1 MLQKLRDL
9 YDNDSLPNLLL
20 YGNNL
25 VGKKTLLEELL
36 IYIYKTNE
44 NIENNTLILNCS
56 LGKGN
61 IKFIRENLRFF
72 ANTIT
77 HKNITNFKS
86 IILLNADSL
95 TLDAQSALRRSIEIY
110 NHTKFF
116 IVTANKSKIIKPI
129 LSRFSEIYCNDRNME
144 LINKSIKYNNSNSN
158 SNSTKFNNKLS
169 LLIKI
174 LDSKLE
180 TLKNENANANEN
192 ANENANANEYANA
205 NESNNDYNI
214 NVLLLDY
221 SSLIYNKGISANNLL
236 DYFTARSNFKT
247 DYNKFLFFF
256 NIYKREVRVEEYLI
270 YIILYFYSNALVI
283 DFSALNAN

>member
-25 VGKKTLLEELL
+25 VGKKTLLEQLL
-36 IYIYKTNE
+36 LYIYKTNE

-129 LSRFSEIYCNDRNME
+129 LSRFSEIYCNEKNMNVIYK
-144 LINKSIKYNNSNSN
+144 LLNSNNSSNSNISNNSNSN
-158 SNSTKFNNKLS
+158 NISNSNSNKINNKV
-169 LLIKI
+169 LLIIKN

-180 TLKNENANANEN
+180 TI
-192 ANENANANEYANA
+192 
-205 NESNNDYNI
+205 NDTTMK
-214 NVLLLDY
+214 NVLLLEH

-236 DYFTARSNFKT
+236 DYFTAKSNFKT
-247 DYNKFLFFF
+247 DYYKFLFFF
-256 NIYKREVRVEEYLI
+256 NIYKREIRVEEYLI
-270 YIILYFYSNALVI
+270 YIILYFYSNAIVI
-283 DFSALNAN
+283 DFALLNAN

>member
-25 VGKKTLLEELL
+25 VGKKTLLEQLL
-36 IYIYKTNE
+36 LYIYKINE

-61 IKFIRENLRFF
+61 IKYIRENLRFF

-86 IILLNADSL
+86 IILLNADNL

-129 LSRFSEIYCNDRNME
+129 LSRFSEIYCNEKNMD
-144 LINKSIKYNNSNSN
+144 IIYKSLRVNNIYNINSN
-158 SNSTKFNNKLS
+158 KINNKIQS
-169 LLIKI
+169 IIKN
-174 LDSKLE
+174 LDVKLE
-180 TLKNENANANEN
+180 
-192 ANENANANEYANA
+192 
-205 NESNNDYNI
+205 SINNDYI
-214 NVLLLDY
+214 KNVLLLEY

-236 DYFTARSNFKT
+236 DYFTTKSNFKT

-256 NIYKREVRVEEYLI
+256 NIYKREIRVEEYLI
-270 YIILYFYSNALVI
+270 YIILYFYCNKCNI
-283 DFSALNAN
+283 DFSLLNAN

>member
-1 MLQKLRDL
+1 MLQKLQEL
-9 YDNDSLPNLLL
+9 YTNDSLPNLLL

-36 IYIYKTNE
+36 MYIYKCNE

-129 LSRFSEIYCNDRNME
+129 LSRFSEIYCNEKNMNIIYKS
-144 LINKSIKYNNSNSN
+144 LKKNNINYNTTN
-158 SNSTKFNNKLS
+158 KFNNKLQ
-169 LLIKI
+169 LIIKN
-174 LDSKLE
+174 LDVKLQDI
-180 TLKNENANANEN
+180 
-192 ANENANANEYANA
+192 
-205 NESNNDYNI
+205 SNNYI
-214 NVLLLDY
+214 KNVLLLEY
-221 SSLIYNKGISANNLL
+221 SSSIYNKGISANNLL
-236 DYFTARSNFKT
+236 DYFTSKSNFKT

-256 NIYKREVRVEEYLI
+256 NIYKRELRVEEYLI
-270 YIILYFYSNALVI
+270 YIVLYFYSTNCVI
-283 DFSALNAN
+283 DFSILNAN

>member
-25 VGKKTLLEELL
+25 VGKKTLLEQLL

-144 LINKSIKYNNSNSN
+144 LINKSIKYDNSNNNNSNSN
-158 SNSTKFNNKLS
+158 NSNSNNSNSNKFNNKLS
-169 LLIKI
+169 LLIKN

-180 TLKNENANANEN
+180 TLKNGNANAN
-192 ANENANANEYANA
+192 ANA
-205 NESNNDYNI
+205 NESNNDYNK
-214 NVLLLDY
+214 NLLLLDY

-256 NIYKREVRVEEYLI
+256 NIYKREIRVEEYLI

>member
-36 IYIYKTNE
+36 IYIYKSNE

-129 LSRFSEIYCNDRNME
+129 LSRFSEIYCNEKNM
-144 LINKSIKYNNSNSN
+144 K
-158 SNSTKFNNKLS
+158 
-169 LLIKI
+169 
-174 LDSKLE
+174 
-180 TLKNENANANEN
+180 
-192 ANENANANEYANA
+192 YANSA
-205 NESNNDYNI
+205 N
-214 NVLLLDY
+214 
-221 SSLIYNKGISANNLL
+221 SANNANSANKINNKVLL
-236 DYFTARSNFKT
+236 IIKNSNWVSTSLK
-247 DYNKFLFFF
+247 
-256 NIYKREVRVEEYLI
+256 
-270 YIILYFYSNALVI
+270 
-283 DFSALNAN
+283 

>member
-25 VGKKTLLEELL
+25 VGKKTLLEQLL

-129 LSRFSEIYCNDRNME
+129 LSRFSEIFCNDRNMDI
-144 LINKSIKYNNSNSN
+144 INKSLKSNNSNSN
-158 SNSTKFNNKLS
+158 NSNSNKINNKLS
-169 LLIKI
+169 LIIKN

-180 TLKNENANANEN
+180 TLKNENANANN
-192 ANENANANEYANA
+192 AKD
-205 NESNNDYNI
+205 NDYKKNI
-214 NVLLLDY
+214 LLLEH
-221 SSLIYNKGISANNLL
+221 SSLIYNKGLSANNLL
-236 DYFTARSNFKT
+236 DYFTAKSNFKT
-247 DYNKFLFFF
+247 DYYKFLFFF
-256 NIYKREVRVEEYLI
+256 NIYKREIRVEEYLI
-270 YIILYFYSNALVI
+270 YIILYFYSNPVDI
-283 DFSALNAN
+283 DFSTLNSNF

>member
-129 LSRFSEIYCNDRNME
+129 LSRFSEIYCNDRNMDI
-144 LINKSIKYNNSNSN
+144 INKSFKYNSNSN
-158 SNSTKFNNKLS
+158 SNSNSNKINNKLS
-169 LLIKI
+169 LIIKN
-174 LDSKLE
+174 LDNKLE
-180 TLKNENANANEN
+180 TLKNDTANANEN
-192 ANENANANEYANA
+192 GNAN
-205 NESNNDYNI
+205 DYKK
-214 NVLLLDY
+214 NVLLLEH
-221 SSLIYNKGISANNLL
+221 SSLIYNKGLSANNLL
-236 DYFTARSNFKT
+236 DYFTAKSNFKT
-247 DYNKFLFFF
+247 DYYKFLFFF
-256 NIYKREVRVEEYLI
+256 NIYKREIRVEEYLI

>member
-25 VGKKTLLEELL
+25 VGKKTLLEQLL

-129 LSRFSEIYCNDRNME
+129 LSRFSEIYCNDRNMDI
-144 LINKSIKYNNSNSN
+144 INKSLKSNNNNSNNNNSNSN
-158 SNSTKFNNKLS
+158 SNSNSNKINNKLS
-169 LLIKI
+169 LLIKN

-180 TLKNENANANEN
+180 TLNNENANEN
-192 ANENANANEYANA
+192 ANENV
-205 NESNNDYNI
+205 NDYNK
-214 NVLLLDY
+214 NVLLLEY

-236 DYFTARSNFKT
+236 DYFTAKSNFKT
-247 DYNKFLFFF
+247 DYYKFLFFF
-256 NIYKREVRVEEYLI
+256 NIYKREIRVEEYLI
-270 YIILYFYSNALVI
+270 YIILYFYSNPVNI
-283 DFSALNAN
+283 DFSMLNNN

>member
-25 VGKKTLLEELL
+25 VGKKTLLEHLL

-129 LSRFSEIYCNDRNME
+129 LSRFSEIYCNDRNMDI
-144 LINKSIKYNNSNSN
+144 INKSIKYNSNSNNSNSN
-158 SNSTKFNNKLS
+158 SNKINNKLS
-169 LLIKI
+169 LIIKN

-180 TLKNENANANEN
+180 TLKNEYANANANEKDN
-192 ANENANANEYANA
+192 ANKYANA
-205 NESNNDYNI
+205 NDKDNDYKK
-214 NVLLLDY
+214 NVLLLEH
-221 SSLIYNKGISANNLL
+221 SSLIYNKGLSANNLL
-236 DYFTARSNFKT
+236 DYFTAKSNFKT
-247 DYNKFLFFF
+247 DYYKFLFFF
-256 NIYKREVRVEEYLI
+256 NIYKREIRVEEYLI
-270 YIILYFYSNALVI
+270 YIILYFYSNPVNI
-283 DFSALNAN
+283 DFSTLNSN

>member
-9 YDNDSLPNLLL
+9 YDNDCLPNLLL

-25 VGKKTLLEELL
+25 VGKKTLLEQLL

-72 ANTIT
+72 ANTIS

-144 LINKSIKYNNSNSN
+144 LINKSIKNDNNSNN
-158 SNSTKFNNKLS
+158 SNKFNNKLS
-169 LLIKI
+169 LLIKN

-180 TLKNENANANEN
+180 LIKNE
-192 ANENANANEYANA
+192 NA
-205 NESNNDYNI
+205 NESNNDYNK

-256 NIYKREVRVEEYLI
+256 NIYKREIRVEEYLI
-270 YIILYFYSNALVI
+270 YIILFFYSNALVI

>member
-9 YDNDSLPNLLL
+9 YDKDSLPNLLL

-129 LSRFSEIYCNDRNME
+129 LSRFSEIYCNDRNMDI
-144 LINKSIKYNNSNSN
+144 INKSFKYNSNSN
-158 SNSTKFNNKLS
+158 SNKINNKLS
-169 LLIKI
+169 LIIKN

-180 TLKNENANANEN
+180 TLKNDND
-192 ANENANANEYANA
+192 
-205 NESNNDYNI
+205 NDYKK
-214 NVLLLDY
+214 NVLLLEH
-221 SSLIYNKGISANNLL
+221 SSLIYNKGLSANNLL
-236 DYFTARSNFKT
+236 DYFTAKSNFKT
-247 DYNKFLFFF
+247 DYYKFLFFF
-256 NIYKREVRVEEYLI
+256 NIYKREIRVEEYLI
-270 YIILYFYSNALVI
+270 YIILYFYSNAVII
-283 DFSALNAN
+283 DFSALNSNF

>member
-25 VGKKTLLEELL
+25 VGKKTLLEQLL
-36 IYIYKTNE
+36 LYIYKINE

-61 IKFIRENLRFF
+61 IKYIRENLRFF

-86 IILLNADSL
+86 IILLNADNL

-129 LSRFSEIYCNDRNME
+129 LSRFSEIYCNEKNMD
-144 LINKSIKYNNSNSN
+144 IIYKSLRVNNIYNINSN
-158 SNSTKFNNKLS
+158 KINNKIQS
-169 LLIKI
+169 TIKN
-174 LDSKLE
+174 LDVKLE
-180 TLKNENANANEN
+180 
-192 ANENANANEYANA
+192 
-205 NESNNDYNI
+205 SINNDYI
-214 NVLLLDY
+214 KNVLLLEY
-221 SSLIYNKGISANNLL
+221 SSLIYNKGLSANNLL
-236 DYFTARSNFKT
+236 DYFTAKSNFKT

-256 NIYKREVRVEEYLI
+256 NIYKREIRVEEYLI
-270 YIILYFYSNALVI
+270 YIILYFYCNKCNI
-283 DFSALNAN
+283 DFSLLNAN

>member
-1 MLQKLRDL
+1 MFKIMLQKLRDL
-9 YDNDSLPNLLL
+9 YDNNSLPNLLL

-25 VGKKTLLEELL
+25 VGKKTMLEELL
-36 IYIYKTNE
+36 MYIYKSNE

-61 IKFIRENLRFF
+61 IKYIRENLRFF

-129 LSRFSEIYCNDRNME
+129 LSRFSEIYCNEKNMHTIALKE
-144 LINKSIKYNNSNSN
+144 KNNAINNSNTN
-158 SNSTKFNNKLS
+158 KINTKL
-169 LLIKI
+169 LLIIKN

-180 TLKNENANANEN
+180 TINDSAIKNE
-192 ANENANANEYANA
+192 
-205 NESNNDYNI
+205 
-214 NVLLLDY
+214 LLLEH

-236 DYFTARSNFKT
+236 DYFTAKSNFKT
-247 DYNKFLFFF
+247 DYYKFLFFF
-256 NIYKREVRVEEYLI
+256 NIYKRELRVEEYLI
-270 YIILYFYSNALVI
+270 YIILYFYSNAIKI
-283 DFSALNAN
+283 DFSILNGN

>member
-1 MLQKLRDL
+1 MLQKLQEL
-9 YDNDSLPNLLL
+9 YTNDSLPNLLL

-36 IYIYKTNE
+36 MYIYKCNE

-129 LSRFSEIYCNDRNME
+129 LSRFSEIYCNEKNMNIIYKS
-144 LINKSIKYNNSNSN
+144 LKKNNINYNTTN
-158 SNSTKFNNKLS
+158 KFNNKLQ
-169 LLIKI
+169 LIIKN
-174 LDSKLE
+174 LDVKLQDI
-180 TLKNENANANEN
+180 
-192 ANENANANEYANA
+192 
-205 NESNNDYNI
+205 SNNYI
-214 NVLLLDY
+214 KNVLLLEY
-221 SSLIYNKGISANNLL
+221 SSSIYNKGISANNLL
-236 DYFTARSNFKT
+236 DYFTAKSNFKT

-256 NIYKREVRVEEYLI
+256 NIYKRELRVEEYLI
-270 YIILYFYSNALVI
+270 YIVLYFYSNNCII
-283 DFSALNAN
+283 DFSILNAN

>member
-9 YDNDSLPNLLL
+9 YDNDNLPNLLL

-25 VGKKTLLEELL
+25 VGKKTLLEQLL
-36 IYIYKTNE
+36 IYIYKTHE

-72 ANTIT
+72 ANTIS

-129 LSRFSEIYCNDRNME
+129 LSRFSEIYCNDRNMDI
-144 LINKSIKYNNSNSN
+144 INKSIKYDNNSNSNNSNSN
-158 SNSTKFNNKLS
+158 SNSNKINNKLS
-169 LLIKI
+169 LLIKN

-180 TLKNENANANEN
+180 AIKNDNAKD
-192 ANENANANEYANA
+192 Y
-205 NESNNDYNI
+205 DYNK

-236 DYFTARSNFKT
+236 DYFTVRSNFKT
-247 DYNKFLFFF
+247 NYYKFLFFF
-256 NIYKREVRVEEYLI
+256 NIYKREIRMEEYLI
-270 YIILYFYSNALVI
+270 YIILFFYSNAIAI

>member
-25 VGKKTLLEELL
+25 VGKKTLLEQLL

-129 LSRFSEIYCNDRNME
+129 LSRFSEIYCNDRNMDI
-144 LINKSIKYNNSNSN
+144 INKSLKSNNSNNNNSNSN
-158 SNSTKFNNKLS
+158 KINNKLS
-169 LLIKI
+169 LLIKN

-180 TLKNENANANEN
+180 TLNYENAN
-192 ANENANANEYANA
+192 
-205 NESNNDYNI
+205 DYNK
-214 NVLLLDY
+214 NVLLLEY

-236 DYFTARSNFKT
+236 DYFTAKSNFKT
-247 DYNKFLFFF
+247 DYYKFLFFF
-256 NIYKREVRVEEYLI
+256 NIYKREIRVEEYLI
-270 YIILYFYSNALVI
+270 YIILYFYSNPVNI
-283 DFSALNAN
+283 DFSMLNSN

>member
-36 IYIYKTNE
+36 IYIYKSNE

-129 LSRFSEIYCNDRNME
+129 LSRFSEIYCNEKNMNYANSANSVNNGNNGNKINNKVL
-144 LINKSIKYNNSNSN
+144 LIIKNLDVKLEALKNDNSN
-158 SNSTKFNNKLS
+158 
-169 LLIKI
+169 
-174 LDSKLE
+174 DYE
-180 TLKNENANANEN
+180 KN
-192 ANENANANEYANA
+192 
-205 NESNNDYNI
+205 I
-214 NVLLLDY
+214 LLLEY

-236 DYFTARSNFKT
+236 DYFTIKSNFKT
-247 DYNKFLFFF
+247 DYYKFLFFF
-256 NIYKREVRVEEYLI
+256 NIYKREIRVEEYLI
-270 YIILYFYSNALVI
+270 YIVLYFYSNNCNI
-283 DFSALNAN
+283 DF

>member
-25 VGKKTLLEELL
+25 VGKKTLLEQLL

-129 LSRFSEIYCNDRNME
+129 LSRFSEIYCNDRNMDI
-144 LINKSIKYNNSNSN
+144 INKSLKSNSNNSNSN
-158 SNSTKFNNKLS
+158 KINNKLS
-169 LLIKI
+169 LIIKN

-180 TLKNENANANEN
+180 TLKNDYDKD
-192 ANENANANEYANA
+192 NEYASA
-205 NESNNDYNI
+205 NDYKK
-214 NVLLLDY
+214 NVLLLEH
-221 SSLIYNKGISANNLL
+221 SSLIYNKGLSANNLL
-236 DYFTARSNFKT
+236 DYFTAKSNFKT
-247 DYNKFLFFF
+247 DYYKFLFFF
-256 NIYKREVRVEEYLI
+256 NIYKREIRVEEYLI
-270 YIILYFYSNALVI
+270 YIILYFYSNPVVI
-283 DFSALNAN
+283 DFSTLNSNF

>member
-1 MLQKLRDL
+1 MLQKLQEL
-9 YDNDSLPNLLL
+9 YTNDSLPNLLL

-36 IYIYKTNE
+36 MYIYKSNE

-129 LSRFSEIYCNDRNME
+129 LSRFSEIYCNEKNMNIIYKS
-144 LINKSIKYNNSNSN
+144 LKKNNINYNTTN
-158 SNSTKFNNKLS
+158 KFNNKLQ
-169 LLIKI
+169 LIIKN
-174 LDSKLE
+174 LDVKLQDI
-180 TLKNENANANEN
+180 
-192 ANENANANEYANA
+192 
-205 NESNNDYNI
+205 SNNYI
-214 NVLLLDY
+214 KNVLLLEY
-221 SSLIYNKGISANNLL
+221 SSSIYNKGISANNLL
-236 DYFTARSNFKT
+236 DYFTSKSNFKT

-256 NIYKREVRVEEYLI
+256 NIYKRELRVEEYLI
-270 YIILYFYSNALVI
+270 YIVLYFYSNNCVI
-283 DFSALNAN
+283 DFSLLNAN